1 MLFELHLGQCI
12 APVLK
17 DTSLFYHYYPSL
29 PKIFA
34 VIIVNDEQFF
44 YQCKSRVD
52 RTQEAFTGF
61 RQRNSGHGGYIGTM
75 QVVTH
80 QENHLIAKLETELK
94 AINTRL
100 KSARVNVSIRKSGKS
115 LQLRSTLPIKP
126 GDFDKNGIGTK
137 QYDISLG
144 IPFNF
149 HGLQTAEEEAYELGK
164 LIARKQ
170 FQWNEKYLGKT
181 HNKVRKK
188 TIGDLIADFEVNYFQ
203 TRKRTLKSEN
213 TFSSYFYIA
222 QKHLPKDKLAIDI
235 NFITAVKLCNSSDS
249 VKNELIKVIRVLC
262 KCSGLEVP
270 ELSNLKIKPTAQR
283 HRDIPRDVDIE
294 QEYLKFETYSIN
306 RPSKLLTREDRNNW
320 KLWRWVYGMLAT
332 YGLRPREIFVNPDL
346 DWWLSSDNIMN
357 TWRVNQECK
366 TGEREALPLYPQWVE
381 TFNLKADT
389 EAIELLKAKIQGKVT
404 NKQINS
410 ARHGTDRWFRFVG
423 IPFQPYDLR
432 HAWAIRAHLMGIPIK
447 AAADNLG
454 HSVNM
459 HTSIYQR
466 WFSLENRKV
475 AIAQAINKKSQMED
489 LQDIVIKLEHENE
502 KLRIENERLRLKMKN
517 QELIR
522 IIN

>member
-1 MLFELHLGQCI
+1 M
-12 APVLK
+12 
-17 DTSLFYHYYPSL
+17 
-29 PKIFA
+29 
-34 VIIVNDEQFF
+34 
-44 YQCKSRVD
+44 D
-52 RTQEAFTGF
+52 RTQEAFADFHQTAI
-61 RQRNSGHGGYIGTM
+61 SDGGYIGRM
-75 QVVTH
+75 QAVTN
-80 QENHLIAKLETELK
+80 QENHLTAKLQTELK
-94 AINTRL
+94 AVNARL
-100 KSARVNVSIRKSGKS
+100 KAARVNVSVRKSGNS

-126 GDFDKNGIGTK
+126 GDIDKNGIGTK

-144 IPFNF
+144 IPFSF
-149 HGLQTAEEEAYELGK
+149 DGLNTAEEEAYELGK

-181 HNKVRKK
+181 RNKLKTR
-188 TIGDLIADFEVNYFQ
+188 TIGDLIADFEKNYFQ

-213 TFSSYFYIA
+213 TFNSYFYIA
-222 QKHLPKDKLAIDI
+222 QKHLPKDEPAIDA
-235 NFITAVKLCNSSDS
+235 NFIASVQCCNSSDS

-270 ELSNLKIKPTAQR
+270 ALSNLKIKATAQR
-283 HRDIPRDVDIE
+283 QRDIPTDADIE
-294 QEYLKFETYSIN
+294 QEYLKFETYSLN

-346 DWWLSSDNIMN
+346 NWWLSSENTID
-357 TWRVNQECK
+357 TWRVSEECK
-366 TGEREALPLYPQWVE
+366 TGAREALPLYPRWVE
-381 TFNLKADT
+381 TFKLKSDT
-389 EAIELLKAKIQGKVT
+389 EAIELLKAKIEGKVT
-404 NKQINS
+404 SKQINS

-423 IPFQPYDLR
+423 IPFKPYDLR

-475 AIAQAINKKSQMED
+475 AIAQAISKRSQMEE
-489 LQDIVIKLEHENE
+489 LQDMVMKLQEENE
-502 KLRIENERLRLKMKN
+502 RLRIENECLRLRLDGGDLMGLVN
-517 QELIR
+517 
-522 IIN
+522 